1 MSAHRILIGVLVTVF
16 ALAPFVLSIRI
27 ISPLTY
33 IGLAVLVGVGLVVL
47 TGVSRMTSFGQAAFC
62 GLAAYTTAVLTTQY
76 GWSPIAALPP
86 SLLVTAFVALI
97 LGLLTVRLAGHYL
110 VLGTLI
116 WAIGLFYLFGNMPG
130 LGGFNGISGLPPI
143 SLFGVR
149 ITTPFDFYIVIWLLV
164 ALGFVAA
171 ANLLD
176 SRTGRAIRSLPTE
189 IMAESFGVATGR
201 LRIKVFV
208 FAALLAGV
216 SGWLHAH
223 YIRIVTPSPFS
234 INASIDYLFMV
245 VIGGVGQ
252 LGGALIG
259 PIVFEATRG
268 WLRETLPALFG
279 RAGGYEIAV
288 FGILVVVMLQN
299 AGGGLMSFLS
309 RWLPARPPLR
319 APAKAEP
326 LPRRQLPPRGETLMS
341 AQDMSRNFGGL
352 TAVQHVS
359 FDLQAGE
366 ILALI
371 GPNGAGKSTI
381 FNLLTGLLPLNGGE
395 VHFAGR
401 RIDTSTPRTIAALG
415 ISRTFQH
422 VVTQPKMSVLEN
434 VALGAHLRG
443 HSGFFAAVMRL
454 ERSEEARLLFE
465 AQSQL
470 ERVGIAD
477 CATLPAGS
485 LALGQQRL
493 LEIAR
498 ALAADPQLL
507 LLDEPA
513 AGLRFGEK
521 QKLASLLQ
529 QLRAEGLSVL
539 LVEHDMDFV
548 MNLVDRI
555 VVVDFGVKIA
565 EGIPAQVRT
574 DPRVIEAY
582 LGGIEENKPLRPK
595 RVTGAMS

>member
-1 MSAHRILIGVLVTVF
+1 MSAYRIFVCTLVGAF
-16 ALAPFVLSIRI
+16 ALAPFVLSIRLV
-27 ISPLTY
+27 SPLTY
-33 IGLAVLVGVGLVVL
+33 IGLAVLVGIGLVVL
-47 TGVSRMTSFGQAAFC
+47 TGVARMTSFGQAAFC
-62 GLAAYTTAVLTTQY
+62 GLAAYTTAVLTTQF
-76 GWSPIAALPP
+76 GWSPVAALPP
-86 SLLVTAFVALI
+86 SLLVTALVALI

-116 WAIGLFYLFGNMPG
+116 WAIGLFYLFGNLPG
-130 LGGFNGISGLPPI
+130 LGGFNGISSLPPI
-143 SLFGVR
+143 SLFGIS
-149 ITTPFDFYIVIWLLV
+149 ITTPFGFYIVIWTLV
-164 ALGFVAA
+164 ALSFLAA
-171 ANLLD
+171 SNLLD

-189 IMAESFGVATGR
+189 VMAESFGVATGR
-201 LRIKVFV
+201 LRIAVFL

-223 YIRIVTPSPFS
+223 YIRIVNPSPFS

-252 LGGALIG
+252 LGGALVG
-259 PIVFEATRG
+259 PIVFEAARS

-299 AGGGLMSFLS
+299 AGGGLMSFIA
-309 RWLPARPPLR
+309 RWLPSPPPLR
-319 APAKAEP
+319 APDKAEP
-326 LPRRQLPPRGETLMS
+326 LPRRRLPTRGERLLS
-341 AQDMSRNFGGL
+341 AHNLSKNFGGL
-352 TAVQHVS
+352 AAVQNVT
-359 FDLQAGE
+359 FELRAGE

-395 VHFAGR
+395 VRFAGE
-401 RIDTSTPRTIAALG
+401 RIDTASPRIIAGLG
-415 ISRTFQH
+415 MSRTFQH

-443 HSGFFAAVMRL
+443 HSGFFSAATRL
-454 ERSEEARLLFE
+454 DRAEEARLLYE

-470 ERVGIAD
+470 DRVGIAD

-498 ALAADPQLL
+498 ALSADPQLL

-521 QKLASLLQ
+521 QRLAALLQ
-529 QLRAEGLSVL
+529 QLRAEGLSIL

-548 MNLVDRI
+548 MNLVDRV

-565 EGIPAQVRT
+565 EGTPAQVRS

-582 LGGIEENKPLRPK
+582 LGGIDDDQPLRSRRATVGLP
-595 RVTGAMS
+595 

>member
-1 MSAHRILIGVLVTVF
+1 MTARRIFIAALVMLF
-16 ALAPFVLSIRI
+16 ALAPFVLPARFIT
-27 ISPLTY
+27 PLTY
-33 IGLAVLVGVGLVVL
+33 IGLSVLVGVGLVVL
-47 TGVSRMTSFGQAAFC
+47 TGVARMTSFGQAAFC
-62 GLAAYTTAVLTTQY
+62 GLAAYTTTLLTTHF
-76 GWSPIAALPP
+76 GWSAIAALPA

-110 VLGTLI
+110 VLGTLV
-116 WAIGLFYLFGNMPG
+116 WAIGLFYLFGNTPG

-143 SLFGVR
+143 SLFGVS
-149 ITTPFDFYIVIWLLV
+149 ITTPFDFYIVIWIFV
-164 ALGFVAA
+164 ALSFLAA

-176 SRTGRAIRSLPTE
+176 SRTGRAIRSLPAE
-189 IMAESFGVATGR
+189 VMAESFGVATGR
-201 LRIKVFV
+201 LRIKVFL
-208 FAALLAGV
+208 FAALLAGL

-223 YIRIVTPSPFS
+223 YIRIVNPSPFS
-234 INASIDYLFMV
+234 VNASVDYLFMV

-259 PIVFEATRG
+259 PIVFEAART
-268 WLRETLPALFG
+268 WLRETLPVLFG
-279 RAGGYEIAV
+279 RAGGYEVAV
-288 FGILVVVMLQN
+288 FGILVVIMLQN
-299 AGGGLMSFLS
+299 AGGGLMSLIA
-309 RWLPARPPLR
+309 RWLPAAPPLR
-319 APAKAEP
+319 APETAKT
-326 LPRRQLPPRGETLMS
+326 LPRRALPPPSETLLS
-341 AQDMSRNFGGL
+341 TQTISKNFGGL
-352 TAVQHVS
+352 AAVQNVS
-359 FDLQAGE
+359 FDLRARE

-381 FNLLTGLLPLNGGE
+381 FNLLTGLLPLASGE

-401 RIDTSTPRTIAALG
+401 RIDTLPPRLIAGLG
-415 ISRTFQH
+415 LSRTFQH

-443 HSGFFAAVMRL
+443 RSGFFAAAARL
-454 ERSEEARLLFE
+454 GRAEEARLLYE

-470 ERVGIAD
+470 KRVGIED

-498 ALAADPQLL
+498 ALSADPALL

-521 QKLASLLQ
+521 QKLAALLQ
-529 QLRAEGLSVL
+529 QLRAEGLSIL

-548 MNLVDRI
+548 MNLVDRV

-565 EGIPAQVRT
+565 EGTPAQVRR
-574 DPRVIEAY
+574 DSRVIEAY
-582 LGGIEENKPLRPK
+582 LGGIDDDQPLRSRRPK
-595 RVTGAMS
+595 GVFS

>member
-1 MSAHRILIGVLVTVF
+1 MSAYRIFIGALVAIF

-47 TGVSRMTSFGQAAFC
+47 TGVARMTSFGQAAFC
-62 GLAAYTTAVLTTQY
+62 GLAAYTTALLTTQY
-76 GWSPIAALPP
+76 GWAPVAALPV
-86 SLLVTAFVALI
+86 SLLVTAFVALM

-110 VLGTLI
+110 VLGTLV
-116 WAIGLFYLFGNMPG
+116 WAIGLFYLFGNVPG

-143 SLFGVR
+143 SLFGLS
-149 ITTPFDFYIVIWLLV
+149 ITTPFDFYIVIWTLV
-164 ALGFVAA
+164 ALSFLAA
-171 ANLLD
+171 TNLLK

-189 IMAESFGVATGR
+189 VMAESFGVPTGP

-208 FAALLAGV
+208 FAALLAGI

-223 YIRIVTPSPFS
+223 YIRIVNPSPFS
-234 INASIDYLFMV
+234 VNASIDYLFMV

-259 PIVFEATRG
+259 PIVFEAARS
-268 WLRETLPALFG
+268 WLRETLPVLFG
-279 RAGGYEIAV
+279 RAGGYEVAV
-288 FGILVVVMLQN
+288 FGILVVVMLQT
-299 AGGGLMSFLS
+299 AGGGLMSFIA
-309 RWLPARPPLR
+309 RWLPAPPPLR
-319 APAKAEP
+319 APPKAAP
-326 LPRRQLPPRGETLMS
+326 LARRQLPARGERLLS
-341 AQDMSRNFGGL
+341 AQDISKNFGGL
-352 TAVQHVS
+352 AAVQNVS
-359 FDLQAGE
+359 FEMCAGE

-395 VHFAGR
+395 VHFGDR
-401 RIDTSTPRTIAALG
+401 RIDILPPRLIAGLG
-415 ISRTFQH
+415 VARTFQH
-422 VVTQPKMSVLEN
+422 VVMQSKMSVLEN
-434 VALGAHLRG
+434 VALGAYLRG
-443 HSGFFAAVMRL
+443 RSGFLAAVTRL
-454 ERSEEARLLFE
+454 DRQEEARLLYE

-498 ALAADPQLL
+498 GLAADPQVL

-521 QKLASLLQ
+521 QKLATLLQ
-529 QLRAEGLSVL
+529 QLRAEGLSIL

-548 MNLVDRI
+548 MNLVDRV

-565 EGIPAQVRT
+565 EGTPEQIRN

-582 LGGIEENKPLRPK
+582 LGGIDDDKPLRT
-595 RVTGAMS
+595 RRAEGAAL

>member
-1 MSAHRILIGVLVTVF
+1 MTPRRIFISTLVALF
-16 ALAPFVLSIRI
+16 ALVPFVLPLRFVT
-27 ISPLTY
+27 PLTY
-33 IGLAVLVGVGLVVL
+33 IGLSVLVGIGLVVL
-47 TGVSRMTSFGQAAFC
+47 TGVARMTSFGQAAFC
-62 GLAAYTTAVLTTQY
+62 GLAAYTTALLTTQY
-76 GWSPIAALPP
+76 DWPAIAALPV
-86 SLLVTAFVALI
+86 SLIVTALVALI

-110 VLGTLI
+110 VLGTLV
-116 WAIGLFYLFGNMPG
+116 WAIGLFYLFGNIPG

-143 SLFGVR
+143 SLLGVS
-149 ITTPFDFYIVIWLLV
+149 ITTPFDFYIVIWSLV
-164 ALGFVAA
+164 AVSFLATT
-171 ANLLD
+171 NLLD

-201 LRIKVFV
+201 LRIQVFL
-208 FAALLAGV
+208 FAALLAGL

-223 YIRIVTPSPFS
+223 YIRIVNPSPFS
-234 INASIDYLFMV
+234 VNASVDYLFMV

-259 PIVFEATRG
+259 PMVFELVRT
-268 WLRETLPALFG
+268 WLRETLPILFG
-279 RAGGYEIAV
+279 RAGGYEVAV

-299 AGGGLMSFLS
+299 AGGGLMSFIS
-309 RWLPARPPLR
+309 RWLPTAQPLR
-319 APAKAEP
+319 APDHAEA
-326 LPRRQLPPRGETLMS
+326 LPRRAPPPQGEKLLS
-341 AQDMSRNFGGL
+341 ALDISKNFGGL
-352 TAVQHVS
+352 AAVQNVS
-359 FDLQAGE
+359 FDLRAGE

-381 FNLLTGLLPLNGGE
+381 FNLLTGLLPLASGE
-395 VHFAGR
+395 IHFADR
-401 RIDTSTPRTIAALG
+401 RTDTLPPRTIASLG
-415 ISRTFQH
+415 MSRTFQH

-443 HSGFFAAVMRL
+443 NSGFLAATTRL
-454 ERSEEARLLFE
+454 DRAEEQRLLFE

-470 ERVGIAD
+470 RRVGIDD

-498 ALAADPQLL
+498 ALSADPKLL

-513 AGLRFGEK
+513 AGLRFAEK
-521 QKLASLLQ
+521 QRLAGLLR
-529 QLRAEGLSVL
+529 QLRAEGLSIL

-548 MNLVDRI
+548 MSLVDRV

-565 EGIPAQVRT
+565 EGTPTEVRK

-582 LGGIEENKPLRPK
+582 LGGIDDDAPLRA
-595 RVTGAMS
+595 RSAAGAKS

>member
-1 MSAHRILIGVLVTVF
+1 MSAHRIFIGALVAIF
-16 ALAPFVLSIRI
+16 ALAPFVFSIRI

-33 IGLAVLVGVGLVVL
+33 VGLAVLVGVGLVVL
-47 TGVSRMTSFGQAAFC
+47 TGVARMTSFGQAAFC
-62 GLAAYTTAVLTTQY
+62 GLAAYTTALLTTQY

-116 WAIGLFYLFGNMPG
+116 WAIGLFYLFGNLPG

-149 ITTPFDFYIVIWLLV
+149 ITTPFDFYIVIWILV
-164 ALGFVAA
+164 ALGFLAA

-176 SRTGRAIRSLPTE
+176 SRTGRAIRSLPNE
-189 IMAESFGVATGR
+189 IMAESFGVATGT
-201 LRIKVFV
+201 LRIKVFL
-208 FAALLAGV
+208 FAALLAGI

-223 YIRIVTPSPFS
+223 YIRIVNPSPFS

-259 PIVFEATRG
+259 PIVFEAARG

-299 AGGGLMSFLS
+299 AGGGLMSFIS
-309 RWLPARPPLR
+309 RWLPSSPPLR
-319 APAKAEP
+319 APNKADP
-326 LPRRQLPPRGETLMS
+326 LPRRSLPARGQTLLS
-341 AQDMSRNFGGL
+341 AHDMSRNFGGL
-352 TAVQHVS
+352 AAVQHVS

-381 FNLLTGLLPLNGGE
+381 FNLLTGLLPLNSGE

-401 RIDTSTPRTIAALG
+401 RIDMATPRTIAGLG

-422 VVTQPKMSVLEN
+422 VVTQQQMSVLEN

-443 HSGFFAAVMRL
+443 RSGFFAAAMRL

-477 CATLPAGS
+477 CATLQAGS

-529 QLRAEGLSVL
+529 QLRAEGLSIL

-548 MNLVDRI
+548 MSLVDRI
-555 VVVDFGVKIA
+555 VVVDFGLKIA
-565 EGIPAQVRT
+565 EGTPAQVRA

-582 LGGIEENKPLRPK
+582 LGGIDDDKPLRPK
-595 RVTGAMS
+595 HATGAMS

>member
-1 MSAHRILIGVLVTVF
+1 MIARRMFICALVAMF
-16 ALAPFVLSIRI
+16 AIAPFVLPLRFIT
-27 ISPLTY
+27 PLTY
-33 IGLAVLVGVGLVVL
+33 IGLSVLVGIGLVVL
-47 TGVSRMTSFGQAAFC
+47 TGVARMTSFGQAAFC
-62 GLAAYTTAVLTTQY
+62 GLAAYTTALLTTVF
-76 GWSPIAALPP
+76 GWPAVATLPV

-110 VLGTLI
+110 VLGTLV
-116 WAIGLFYLFGNMPG
+116 WAIGLFYLFGNVPG

-143 SLFGVR
+143 SLFGIS
-149 ITTPFDFYIVIWLLV
+149 ITTPFDFYIVIWILV
-164 ALGFVAA
+164 ALSFLAA
-171 ANLLD
+171 ANVLD
-176 SRTGRAIRSLPTE
+176 SRTGRAIRCLPAE
-189 IMAESFGVATGR
+189 EMAESFGVATGR
-201 LRIKVFV
+201 LRIQTFL

-223 YIRIVTPSPFS
+223 YIRIVNPSPFS
-234 INASIDYLFMV
+234 VNASVDYLFMV

-259 PIVFEATRG
+259 PLVFEAVRT
-268 WLRETLPALFG
+268 WLRETLPMVFG

-288 FGILVVVMLQN
+288 FGILVVMMLQN
-299 AGGGLMSFLS
+299 AGGGLMSLIS
-309 RWLPARPPLR
+309 RWLPSAPPLR
-319 APAKAEP
+319 APESAPA
-326 LPRRQLPPRGETLMS
+326 LPRRPVPVRGDRLLSVRQISKT
-341 AQDMSRNFGGL
+341 FGGL
-352 TAVQHVS
+352 VAVQHVS
-359 FDLQAGE
+359 FDLNAGQ

-381 FNLLTGLLPLNGGE
+381 FNLLTGLLPLASGE
-395 VHFAGR
+395 IRFSDQ
-401 RIDTSTPRTIAALG
+401 RIDTLPSRAIAGLG
-415 ISRTFQH
+415 MSRTFQH
-422 VVTQPKMSVLEN
+422 VVMQPKMSVLEN

-443 HSGFFAAVMRL
+443 RSGFFAAATRL
-454 ERSEEARLLFE
+454 ERSEESRLLHE

-470 ERVGIAD
+470 NRVGLGD

-498 ALAADPQLL
+498 ALAADPKLL
-507 LLDEPA
+507 LLDEAA

-521 QKLASLLQ
+521 QQLAALLK
-529 QLRAEGLSVL
+529 QLRAEGLSIL

-548 MNLVDRI
+548 MNLVDRV

-565 EGIPAQVRT
+565 EGTPAEIRS

-582 LGGIEENKPLRPK
+582 LGGMDSDKPLRAR
-595 RVTGAMS
+595 RVTGTNT

>member
-1 MSAHRILIGVLVTVF
+1 MTARRLFLIAVVGLF
-16 ALAPFVLSIRI
+16 ALVPFVLHVKFVT
-27 ISPLTY
+27 PLTY
-33 IGLAVLVGVGLVVL
+33 IGLSVLVGIGLVVL
-47 TGVSRMTSFGQAAFC
+47 TGVARMTSFGQAAFC
-62 GLAAYTTAVLTTQY
+62 GLAAYTTALLTTQF
-76 GWSPIAALPP
+76 GWPAIASLPI
-86 SLLVTAFVALI
+86 SLAVTAIVALI

-110 VLGTLI
+110 VLGTLV
-116 WAIGLFYLFGNMPG
+116 WAIGLFYLFGNIPG

-143 SLFGVR
+143 SLFGISV
-149 ITTPFDFYIVIWLLV
+149 TTPFDFYLVIWSLV
-164 ALGFVAA
+164 ALSFLAA

-176 SRTGRAIRSLPTE
+176 SRTGRAIRSLPNE
-189 IMAESFGVATGR
+189 VMAESFGVATGR
-201 LRIKVFV
+201 LRIQVFL
-208 FAALLAGV
+208 FAALLAGL

-223 YIRIVTPSPFS
+223 YIRIVNPSPFS
-234 INASIDYLFMV
+234 VNASVDYLFMV

-259 PIVFEATRG
+259 PIVFEAART
-268 WLRETLPALFG
+268 WLRETLPVLFG
-279 RAGGYEIAV
+279 RAGGYEVAV

-309 RWLPARPPLR
+309 RWLPKPPPVR
-319 APAKAEP
+319 APDAAAA
-326 LPRRQLPPRGETLMS
+326 LPRRDLPPREEKLLSVQGIS
-341 AQDMSRNFGGL
+341 KNFGGL
-352 TAVQHVS
+352 AAVQDVS
-359 FDLQAGE
+359 FELRAGE

-381 FNLLTGLLPLNGGE
+381 FNLLTGLLPLAGGE
-395 VHFAGR
+395 VHFVGR
-401 RIDTSTPRTIAALG
+401 RIDTLPPRLIAGLG
-415 ISRTFQH
+415 MSRTFQH
-422 VVTQPKMSVLEN
+422 VVTQSKMSVLEN

-443 HSGFFAAVMRL
+443 HSGFFAAATRL

-465 AQSQL
+465 AQHQL
-470 ERVGIAD
+470 DRVGIAD

-498 ALAADPQLL
+498 ALSADPQLL

-521 QKLASLLQ
+521 QKLAALLR
-529 QLRAEGLSVL
+529 QLRAEGLTIL
-539 LVEHDMDFV
+539 LVEHDMEFV

-565 EGIPAQVRT
+565 EGSPTEIRSNS
-574 DPRVIEAY
+574 RVIEAY
-582 LGGIEENKPLRPK
+582 LGGSDDDKPLRVRAARATIP
-595 RVTGAMS
+595 

>member
-1 MSAHRILIGVLVTVF
+1 MTPHRIFIGALVAIF
-16 ALAPFVLSIRI
+16 AVAPFVLSNRI

-33 IGLAVLVGVGLVVL
+33 IGLAVLVGVGLIVL
-47 TGVSRMTSFGQAAFC
+47 TGVARMTSFGQAAFC

-76 GWSPIAALPP
+76 AWSPIAALPA
-86 SLLVTAFVALI
+86 SLLVTAFVALL

-110 VLGTLI
+110 VLGTLV
-116 WAIGLFYLFGNMPG
+116 WAIGLFYLFGNLPG

-143 SLFGVR
+143 SLFGVS

-164 ALGFVAA
+164 ALSFLAA
-171 ANLLD
+171 TNLLD

-223 YIRIVTPSPFS
+223 YIRIVNPSPFS

-259 PIVFEATRG
+259 PIVFEAARS
-268 WLRETLPALFG
+268 WLRETLPVLFG
-279 RAGGYEIAV
+279 RAGGYEVAV
-288 FGILVVVMLQN
+288 FGVLVVVMLQN
-299 AGGGLMSFLS
+299 AGGGLMSFIA
-309 RWLPARPPLR
+309 RWLPAPQPLR
-319 APAKAEP
+319 APLKAEP
-326 LPRRQLPPRGETLMS
+326 LPRRQPPPRGASLLS
-341 AQDMSRNFGGL
+341 VQNISKNFGGL
-352 TAVQHVS
+352 AAVQNVS
-359 FDLQAGE
+359 FDMRAGE

-395 VHFAGR
+395 IHFAGK
-401 RIDTSTPRTIAALG
+401 RIDLLAPRLIAGLG
-415 ISRTFQH
+415 MSRTFQH
-422 VVTQPKMSVLEN
+422 VVMQSKMSVLEN

-443 HSGFFAAVMRL
+443 RAGFFGAVTRL
-454 ERSEEARLLFE
+454 DRSEEARLLHE

-470 ERVGIAD
+470 DRVGIGD
-477 CATLPAGS
+477 CATLHAGS

-498 ALAADPQLL
+498 GLSADPQVL

-513 AGLRFGEK
+513 AGLRYGEK
-521 QKLASLLQ
+521 QKLANLLQ
-529 QLRAEGLSVL
+529 QLRAEGLSIL

-548 MNLVDRI
+548 MNLVDRV

-565 EGIPAQVRT
+565 EGTPAQVRS

-582 LGGIEENKPLRPK
+582 LGGIDDDKPLRPRLAK
-595 RVTGAMS
+595 GIQS